1 MTSYCFDTRT
11 TFCATG
17 QRTNTSVTFSVTTS
31 FTGWVGIGFGKQMDG
46 SVVVVGW
53 NNVNSTTLNSRVTI
67 DQRVGDGHSIKQG
80 DSSSSSLVSARLVAN
95 LPSTAPA
102 KPSEKAIQF
111 AFEVPLS
118 RFAQSVDKPV
128 DLIFGASNS
137 APPNPADASSV
148 LTKHSLAGVFVL
160 DMSGSASS
168 PSPSSATNSISP
180 STGATA
186 TTTTTNNSTSTTST
200 TNLILIHA
208 LCMFF
213 AWTVVLPGGIF
224 LARYLKYTI
233 GPNWFLSHGAIM
245 LLVGLLSIG
254 GLIAIQLNKTSGESR
269 FFASTHGI
277 IGTLIVLFLYPL
289 QMALGV
295 TTQQKFDPARSSIPV
310 LDKSHWWTGRTI
322 ALLAIINIHLGLSR
336 NNCSIGWF
344 VGFYLWILVVLLVGF
359 AFIGERVLDGPNH
372 HSVPDP
378 SHLSLKQTMAMRLRM
393 ARFGFLGGNANVNAN
408 ANQKGMS
415 STKPY
420 TANPSIPSLP
430 TTSRSRSSFDTN
442 KFLNKY
448 NYSNPNARDSVWSKS
463 SSTRVHGPRAM
474 TNRMSVVVPLDPWA
488 DDEETDGL
496 VDDERK
502 SRRMTVHKMSNFK
515 LFRKQ
520 SVDRLFGKQISGL
533 ADEFDDDD

>member
-1 MTSYCFDTRT
+1 MHLGIGALLLPSGSATRGTSYCFDTRT

-17 QRTNTSVTFSVTTS
+17 QRTNTSVTFSVTTT

-80 DSSSSSLVSARLVAN
+80 DSSLVSARL
-95 LPSTAPA
+95 
-102 KPSEKAIQF
+102 AIQF

-168 PSPSSATNSISP
+168 SPSPSSSHQFNFTFNWHYNHYNYP
-180 STGATA
+180 
-186 TTTTTNNSTSTTST
+186 NNSTSTTST

-254 GLIAIQLNKTSGESR
+254 DFGESR

-393 ARFGFLGGNANVNAN
+393 ARFGFLGGNANVKAN
-408 ANQKGMS
+408 ANQKGMT

-442 KFLNKY
+442 RFLNKY